1 MSKNPSRGGRCYK
14 CVNGS
19 RVFAIAGMSGEL
31 KHFDVNPGFVILR
44 IFIFML
50 PTITMILDFTGNAR
64 FYTGDFTLLVKY
76 RYLRKVLHNKL
87 FSCLFLCVISCNLCE
102 HYQCSNGV
110 SLILHH
116 IIPRPIIIVLL
127 LCCY

>member
-1 MSKNPSRGGRCYK
+1 
-14 CVNGS
+14 
-19 RVFAIAGMSGEL
+19 
-31 KHFDVNPGFVILR
+31 
-44 IFIFML
+44 
-50 PTITMILDFTGNAR
+50 MILDFTGNAR

-76 RYLRKVLHNKL
+76 RYLRKVLHNKV
-87 FSCLFLCVISCNLCE
+87 FSIFFVCVISCNLCE

-127 LCCY
+127 LCCYCVVISVVIG